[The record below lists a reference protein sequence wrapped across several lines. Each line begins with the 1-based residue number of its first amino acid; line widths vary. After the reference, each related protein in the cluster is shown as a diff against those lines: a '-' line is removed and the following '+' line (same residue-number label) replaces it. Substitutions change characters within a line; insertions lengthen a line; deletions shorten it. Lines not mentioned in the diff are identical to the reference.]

1 MSFDTSVSGL
11 KAASIALGIIGNN
24 IANAGTTGF
33 KTSRGEFADVFTTS
47 LLGSSSDTAG
57 KGVSVVG
64 INQSFSQGNITFT
77 DNVFDM
83 AINGS
88 GFFVLNDGGTKV
100 YSRAGNFQ
108 VDREGFVVNPSGN
121 KLMVFKTTPEGVST
135 GEMGELHIDTS
146 LIQPKATGKIELLAN
161 LDSRA
166 NQPLVPWPSTG
177 FNAFADTAVT
187 VPSNSAASGAFAPHT
202 GTDTGETY
210 TLSIG
215 GTQIFS
221 YTEALGTDLSAA
233 DIQAAIDDFVAD
245 SDGAWTIAS
254 GSVAGGDLVL
264 SRADGQSFTISEG
277 GELAGTVGFDGS
289 FLGTHAGSVALKA
302 PDPKMFNASTSST
315 IFDSLGNSHVQ
326 SFYFVKTATENQWDV
341 HVLIDGVSVGGP
353 TTVTFEDTGQLSADS
368 LPLEINISGWQPLDS
383 NGAVSGASPQNITI
397 DLSSITQFGNEFSVN
412 NLSQDGYTTGQLRG
426 VEVGDRGIMYARY
439 TNGQARALGQI
450 ALANFSNLA
459 GLQPLGS
466 TTWAETYA
474 SGQPA
479 ISSPGSAGLGTV
491 QSGALEDSNVEVT
504 QQLVDMIVAQ
514 RNFQA
519 NAKVI
524 QTEDAITQT
533 VINMR

>member
-1 MSFDTSVSGL
+1 MSFDTSVSGI
-11 KAASIALGIIGNN
+11 KAASVALGIIGNN

-47 LLGSSSDTAG
+47 LLGSSADTAG

-64 INQSFSQGNITFT
+64 VNQSFSQGNISFT

-100 YSRAGNFQ
+100 FSRAGNFQ
-108 VDREGFVVNPSGN
+108 VDREGYVVNPSGN
-121 KLMVFKTTPEGVST
+121 KLMVFKTTDEGQVT
-135 GEMGELHIDTS
+135 GELGELRIDTS
-146 LIQPKATGKIELLAN
+146 LIDPKPTGHVELLAN

-166 NQPLVPWPSTG
+166 KTPSVPWSATG
-177 FNAFADTAVT
+177 FDAFATPPT
-187 VPSNSAASGAFAPHT
+187 T
-202 GTDTGETY
+202 
-210 TLSIG
+210 
-215 GTQIFS
+215 
-221 YTEALGTDLSAA
+221 
-233 DIQAAIDDFVAD
+233 
-245 SDGAWTIAS
+245 
-254 GSVAGGDLVL
+254 
-264 SRADGQSFTISEG
+264 
-277 GELAGTVGFDGS
+277 
-289 FLGTHAGSVALKA
+289 
-302 PDPKMFNASTSST
+302 PDPDMFNASTSAT

-326 SFYFVKTATENQWDV
+326 SFYFAKTATENEWDV
-341 HVLIDGVSVGGP
+341 HVLIDGVTVGSP
-353 TTVTFEDTGQLSADS
+353 TTVTFQDNGQLDPAS
-368 LPLEINISGWQPLDS
+368 LPLEIDISGWAPLDS
-383 NGAVSGASPQNITI
+383 DGLPTGARAQDINV
-397 DLSSITQFGNEFSVN
+397 DLSNITQFGNEFSVN

-426 VEVGDRGIMYARY
+426 VEVGDKGIMYARY

-466 TTWAETYA
+466 TTWAETFA

-479 ISSPGSAGLGTV
+479 ISGPGSAGLGTV

-504 QQLVDMIVAQ
+504 QQLVEMIVAQ

-524 QTEDAITQT
+524 QTEDTITQT

>member
-11 KAASIALGIIGNN
+11 KAASISLGIIGNN

-64 INQSFSQGNITFT
+64 VNQTFSQGNISFT

-108 VDREGFVVNPSGN
+108 VDREGYVVNPTGN
-121 KLMVFKTTPEGVST
+121 KLMVFKTTDAGVST
-135 GEMGELHIDTS
+135 GEMGELKIDTS
-146 LIQPKATGKIELLAN
+146 LIQPKGTANIGLQAN

-166 NQPLVPWPSTG
+166 TAPLVEWPAAG
-177 FNAFADTAVT
+177 FDAFAE
-187 VPSNSAASGAFAPHT
+187 PP
-202 GTDTGETY
+202 
-210 TLSIG
+210 TL
-215 GTQIFS
+215 
-221 YTEALGTDLSAA
+221 
-233 DIQAAIDDFVAD
+233 
-245 SDGAWTIAS
+245 
-254 GSVAGGDLVL
+254 
-264 SRADGQSFTISEG
+264 
-277 GELAGTVGFDGS
+277 
-289 FLGTHAGSVALKA
+289 
-302 PDPKMFNASTSST
+302 PDPDMFNASTSGT
-315 IFDSLGNSHVQ
+315 IFDSLGNSHTQ
-326 SFYFVKTATENQWDV
+326 SFYFAKTATENEWDV
-341 HVLIDGVSVGGP
+341 HVLIDGVTIGSP
-353 TTVTFEDTGQLSADS
+353 TTVTFEDGGQLDPAS
-368 LPLEINISGWQPLDS
+368 LPLEIDISAWEPLDVNGVP
-383 NGAVSGASPQNITI
+383 NGAAAQDITI
-397 DLSSITQFGNEFSVN
+397 DMSHITQFGNEFSV
-412 NLSQDGYTTGQLRG
+412 SAMPQDGYTTGQLRG

-466 TTWAETYA
+466 TTWAETFA

-479 ISSPGSAGLGTV
+479 IGGPGSGGLGSV

-504 QQLVDMIVAQ
+504 QQLVEMIVAQ